1 MKNIYK
7 LLLVATLLFSTQCLY
22 SQYYEKAKAK
32 QSFAD
37 KLFFGGGLGLQFGDV
52 TAIDVSPIVG
62 YRITPKLHAG
72 VGLSYSYYNYSNL
85 GVSASNYSASV
96 FTRFFLLDNI
106 FAHGEVEALN
116 AKVFTS
122 FNPEKSYRKWIDSY
136 LVGAGYFQRIGEK
149 SGMYIMVLWNLNEN
163 EFTPYK
169 NPVVRIG
176 FAF

>member
-1 MKNIYK
+1 MNKIYK
-7 LLLVATLLFSTQCLY
+7 LVLVAILLFSTQYLY
-22 SQYYEKAKAK
+22 SQYYEKSKAK
-32 QSFAD
+32 QSFKE
-37 KLFFGGGLGLQFGDV
+37 KLFFGGGLGFQFGNV
-52 TAIDVSPIVG
+52 TAIDVSPIIG
-62 YRITPKLHAG
+62 YRLTPKFHAG

-85 GVSASNYSASV
+85 GVSASNYSASI

-122 FNPEKSYRKWIDSY
+122 YNPEQSYRKWIDSY
-136 LVGAGYFQRIGEK
+136 LIGGGYFQRIGER

-163 EFTPYK
+163 EFTPYN
-169 NPVVRIG
+169 NPIVRIG